1 MIYHSFLDDS
11 KDKGMKRIMVSA
23 GFCGTQERWAAFRA
37 DWRKKL
43 KEHRL
48 CYFKSSECWHVN
60 GQFAKLRKSG
70 KSYPT
75 TEERALARKIR
86 SEFLDVIRAH
96 PFIRGIG
103 VAVQLEHYRRYAA
116 MPRVREV
123 LPENPYKAAL
133 SSVMFETVGFIRMA
147 CKWDTNMVA
156 FVHDESDDFPELW
169 RCYSGFKDLN
179 KKTAKFIGGF
189 QSMDDKKTPEL
200 QAADLIANHATYL
213 ANKRLDLRDA
223 VVEMRENISLLG
235 IWDEEYI
242 KSGLTRNLIKNGIPL
257 PVELGSSK

>member
-1 MIYHSFLDDS
+1 
-11 KDKGMKRIMVSA
+11 
-23 GFCGTQERWAAFRA
+23 
-37 DWRKKL
+37 
-43 KEHRL
+43 
-48 CYFKSSECWHVN
+48 
-60 GQFAKLRKSG
+60 
-70 KSYPT
+70 
-75 TEERALARKIR
+75 
-86 SEFLDVIRAH
+86 
-96 PFIRGIG
+96 
-103 VAVQLEHYRRYAA
+103 
-116 MPRVREV
+116 
-123 LPENPYKAAL
+123 
-133 SSVMFETVGFIRMA
+133 MFETVGFIRMA